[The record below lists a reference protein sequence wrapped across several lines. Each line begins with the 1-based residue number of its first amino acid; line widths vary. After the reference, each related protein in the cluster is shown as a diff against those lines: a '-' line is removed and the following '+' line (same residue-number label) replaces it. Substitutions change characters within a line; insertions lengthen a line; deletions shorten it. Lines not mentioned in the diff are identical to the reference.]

1 MCRTSLK
8 ECSSYESFNL
18 NLSTGFREYWMLF
31 IRWWDEL
38 LADWCLTCVDGSII
52 LGLGNDHC
60 EEHGVGQWPLCCQ
73 QSDVCNTLATNWLLW
88 TQDPGVPCL
97 WSSSRLIT
105 FNWLTTTTTQILGK
119 HELRY
124 WEEGSTLACDLISTM
139 FQTLLILIQQQHC
152 CWSGEGSRQKYF
164 LWDNVSYGRQEVFYI
179 FKIDSFCHQ
188 TSPI

>member
-124 WEEGSTLACDLISTM
+124 WEGSTLACDLISTM

-164 LWDNVSYGRQEVFYI
+164 CMGQCLVWEAGGLIFYI
-179 FKIDSFCHQ
+179 
-188 TSPI
+188 